1 MTADA
6 DTSQRISAEQ
16 LHAQRLT
23 SLEAATA
30 KATAAIT
37 VLDLHRERMETRWA
51 LVAAFAGAV
60 AGLAVT
66 GLYSASTTRDI
77 ARDSAARITVVE
89 RTTADIASDARTS
102 SADARS
108 THDAI
113 VRLQVGVDGL
123 VHRVEELTTELH
135 ARDAERASRATSH

>member
-1 MTADA
+1 MTDA
-6 DTSQRISAEQ
+6 SPDISQRISADAV
-16 LHAQRLT
+16 HAQRLT
-23 SLEAATA
+23 ALEAATA
-30 KATAAIT
+30 KATADIT
-37 VLDLHRERMETRWA
+37 VLDRHRERMETRWA

-89 RTTADIASDARTS
+89 RTTAEIASDARAS
-102 SADARS
+102 STDDRS

-113 VRLQVGVDGL
+113 VRLQAGVDGL
-123 VHRVEELTTELH
+123 SRQVEELRTELH
-135 ARDAERASRATSH
+135 TRSETPARSPR